1 MSRNSIT
8 QAIILK
14 TNRIGEIH
22 KGVVLLTRDRGII
35 NAVAYG
41 AWKMKSRL
49 RAYTQLFC
57 YSKVYLYHNPINNTY
72 KITDMEHYTSFGHI
86 SHSMRKYYCASLCA
100 EVILRSYGGGESA
113 NDVFALFLASLRCL
127 EEVKE
132 EAVVFVL
139 IQFLWRFLIFTG
151 HGLEMDVCS
160 QCGAGIEK
168 TDTAFYEH
176 GRSGFLCI
184 RCRRME
190 NEICNPGMRKYL
202 AATMTLSLRKAMD
215 IRIEEKSAQTL
226 KKIILHIVEALLEVS
241 LKTLQSGQHMI

>member
-8 QAIILK
+8 QAIVLK

-49 RAYTQLFC
+49 RAYTQLFS
-57 YSKVYLYHNPINNTY
+57 YSKVYLYHNPVKNTY
-72 KITDMEHYTSFGHI
+72 KITDMEHFSSFNSI
-86 SHSMRKYYCASLCA
+86 SQSIRKYYCASLCA
-100 EVILRSYGGGESA
+100 EVILRSYGGGESV
-113 NDVFALFLASLRCL
+113 NDVFALFLESMRCL

-132 EAVVFVL
+132 EEVVFVL
-139 IQFLWRFLIFTG
+139 IQFLWRFLILTG
-151 HGLEMDVCS
+151 HGLECDVCS

-168 TDTAFYEH
+168 TDSAFYEQ

-184 RCRRME
+184 RCKRME
-190 NEICNPGMRKYL
+190 NETCNPGMRKYL
-202 AATMTLSLRKAMD
+202 SATMTLPLRRAMD
-215 IRIEEKSAQTL
+215 VKIEEKSAQTL
-226 KKIILHIVEALLEVS
+226 KTIILHIIEALLEVS
-241 LKTLQSGQHMI
+241 LKTLQSGQQMI